1 LEHVRLEVSDAQM
14 HRITCWA
21 DQLGRTRAPRP
32 QGSAVEC
39 GADSAKPEEAY
50 AALLAPLRGKIR
62 NPRLMIIPH
71 GALHYVPFAALYD
84 AKSRKYLVEDYTITY
99 VPSASTLQFLR
110 SKESPVVA
118 GHALV
123 LGAPLAPGQS
133 QLRGAKKEAE
143 YVANRL
149 HTKAKLGE
157 YATEDL
163 LYHLGG
169 KVNLEGVNLVVLAAC
184 RSGVG
189 KRSGGDEVVGLTRSI
204 LYAGSPG
211 VISTLWNISDEA
223 TTPLIEKFYDH
234 LLTGPRVETSVADAL
249 RGAQID
255 LLRDPQYSNPRYW
268 AAFVLTGDP
277 KGRWNQ

>member
-1 LEHVRLEVSDAQM
+1 
-14 HRITCWA
+14 
-21 DQLGRTRAPRP
+21 
-32 QGSAVEC
+32 
-39 GADSAKPEEAY
+39 
-50 AALLAPLRGKIR
+50 
-62 NPRLMIIPH
+62 
-71 GALHYVPFAALYD
+71 
-84 AKSRKYLVEDYTITY
+84 
-99 VPSASTLQFLR
+99 
-110 SKESPVVA
+110 
-118 GHALV
+118 
-123 LGAPLAPGQS
+123 
-133 QLRGAKKEAE
+133 
-143 YVANRL
+143 
-149 HTKAKLGE
+149 
-157 YATEDL
+157 
-163 LYHLGG
+163 
-169 KVNLEGVNLVVLAAC
+169 VNLVVLAAC

-255 LLRDPQYSNPRYW
+255 LLRDPKYSNPRYW